1 MANNPKIDVYL
12 VCNAKYH
19 DTNFAR
25 LEILKLLAE
34 NEDIHTRVAEDFSDI
49 EAIQNA
55 GLLITYTCDL
65 RPSLDQ
71 QAGLAQYL
79 EAGGRW
85 FALHATNALIEFVN
99 GKPDTPDLAP
109 NFMAMLGSR
118 FVAHPSNTSFDVR
131 VTDVDHPLT
140 AGIKDFEVHDEE
152 PYYCEPIGQQTV
164 LLEATYNQP
173 SAGYVQS
180 DYGTDRDSQ
189 PQMYLHPFGE
199 GEVLYLSLGHCTGK
213 HDMKPMVEV
222 VPVIRGSWNN
232 PVYYELLRR
241 GIRWGVGDL

>member
-1 MANNPKIDVYL
+1 MQSNQKVDVYL

-55 GLLITYTCDL
+55 RLLITYTCDL

-109 NFMAMLGSR
+109 KFMAMLGSR
-118 FVAHPSNTSFDVR
+118 FVAHPSNTSFEVR
-131 VTDVDHPLT
+131 VTDIDHPLT
-140 AGIKDFEVHDEE
+140 AGIDDFEVQDEE
-152 PYYCEPIGQQTV
+152 PYYCEPIGEQTV

-222 VPVIRGSWNN
+222 VPVVRGSWNN

>member
-99 GKPDTPDLAP
+99 Q
-109 NFMAMLGSR
+109 N
-118 FVAHPSNTSFDVR
+118 H
-131 VTDVDHPLT
+131 
-140 AGIKDFEVHDEE
+140 
-152 PYYCEPIGQQTV
+152 
-164 LLEATYNQP
+164 
-173 SAGYVQS
+173 
-180 DYGTDRDSQ
+180 
-189 PQMYLHPFGE
+189 
-199 GEVLYLSLGHCTGK
+199 
-213 HDMKPMVEV
+213 
-222 VPVIRGSWNN
+222 
-232 PVYYELLRR
+232 
-241 GIRWGVGDL
+241 

>member
-1 MANNPKIDVYL
+1 MQSNQKVDVYL

-65 RPSLDQ
+65 RPSLAQ

-109 NFMAMLGSR
+109 KFMAMLGSR
-118 FVAHPSNTSFDVR
+118 FVAHPSNTSFEVR
-131 VTDVDHPLT
+131 VTDIDHPLT
-140 AGIKDFEVHDEE
+140 AGIDDFEVQDEE
-152 PYYCEPIGQQTV
+152 PYYCEPIGEQTV

-180 DYGTDRDSQ
+180 DYGTDRDRQ

-222 VPVIRGSWNN
+222 VPVVRGSWNN

>member
-118 FVAHPSNTSFDVR
+118 FVAHPSNTSFEVR

-140 AGIKDFEVHDEE
+140 AGINDFEV
-152 PYYCEPIGQQTV
+152 
-164 LLEATYNQP
+164 
-173 SAGYVQS
+173 
-180 DYGTDRDSQ
+180 RDSQ

-241 GIRWGVGDL
+241 GIRWGVAKRLVQG